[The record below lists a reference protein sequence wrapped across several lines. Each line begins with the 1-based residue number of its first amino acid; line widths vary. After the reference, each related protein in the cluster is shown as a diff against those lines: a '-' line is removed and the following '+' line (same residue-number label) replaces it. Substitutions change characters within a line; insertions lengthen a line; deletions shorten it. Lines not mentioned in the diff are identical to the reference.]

1 MLLRV
6 LVVIVAIIAVLTAVY
21 IALDAHA
28 RRRRARELE
37 AEYAAGASRALTRED
52 YVQRGL
58 AEYDRSVPRKLIA
71 AVFAAPVIVFV
82 GLVLLANYG

>member
-1 MLLRV
+1 MLRV
-6 LVVIVAIIAVLTAVY
+6 LVVIVAMIAVLTAIYVV
-21 IALDAHA
+21 LDGYA

-37 AEYAAGASRALTRED
+37 AEYAARGGQALTRED

-58 AEYDRSVPRKLIA
+58 AEYDRSVPRKLIL

>member
-1 MLLRV
+1 MLRV
-6 LVVIVAIIAVLTAVY
+6 LIVIVAMMAVLTAVY
-21 IALDAHA
+21 LALDTYA

-37 AEYAAGASRALTRED
+37 AEHAAGAGRALTRED

-58 AEYDRSVPRKLIA
+58 AEYERSVPRKLIA
-71 AVFAAPVIVFV
+71 AVFAAPVLVFI

>member
-1 MLLRV
+1 MLRV
-6 LVVIVAIIAVLTAVY
+6 LVVIVALIGALSAIY
-21 IALDAHA
+21 IALSTYA

-37 AEYAAGASRALTRED
+37 AEYAAGAHRALTRED

-58 AEYDRSVPRKLIA
+58 AEYDRSVPRRLIL
-71 AVFAAPVIVFV
+71 AVFAAPVVVFV

>member
-1 MLLRV
+1 MLRV
-6 LVVIVAIIAVLTAVY
+6 LVIIVALIGVLTAIY
-21 IALDAHA
+21 IALSTYA

-37 AEYAAGASRALTRED
+37 AEYGARGSHALTRED

-58 AEYDRSVPRKLIA
+58 AEFDRSVPRRLIL
-71 AVFAAPVIVFV
+71 AVFAAPVVVFV

>member
-1 MLLRV
+1 MLRV
-6 LVVIVAIIAVLTAVY
+6 MVMVVALVAVLTAVY
-21 IALDAHA
+21 VALDAHA

-37 AEYAAGASRALTRED
+37 AEYVAGSNRALTRED

-71 AVFAAPVIVFV
+71 AVFAAPVLVFV